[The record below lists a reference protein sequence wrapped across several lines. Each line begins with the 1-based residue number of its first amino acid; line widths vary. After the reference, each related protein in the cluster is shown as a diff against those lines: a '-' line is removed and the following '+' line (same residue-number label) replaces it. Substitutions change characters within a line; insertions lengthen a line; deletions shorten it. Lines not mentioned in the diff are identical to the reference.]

1 MVRRLRL
8 ITGLVLL
15 AYVTSHLVNHALG
28 LISLDAMEA
37 GRIWFL
43 AVWRSP
49 PGTVL
54 LFGSLFAHLGL
65 ATWSL
70 YERRSLVMPWGEA
83 AQLALGFAIPFLLLG
98 HIIGT
103 RGVHQIAGT
112 NDTYTYVLLVH
123 WVFDT
128 SYIWQQITG
137 LVVAWVHGCIGVH
150 YWLRLKPFYPRCLPV
165 LYGAALLIPVLALLG
180 YTEAGRD
187 VIELARDRA
196 WRREADAIIQWPD
209 KAEVAQ
215 LLFMIDMAKIAVGA
229 VIGLALG
236 GRVVRSIVER
246 WRGTVRV
253 TYPGDLTVASLPGA
267 SILDISRARGIPHA
281 SVCGGRGRCSTCR
294 VRVSSG
300 IDDLPPASAS
310 EQRVLDR
317 IGSPI
322 NVRLACQ
329 TRPTANVSVI
339 PLLPPTATPGDA
351 HPRAAHLQG
360 EEREIA
366 ILFADLRS
374 FTQFS
379 EKKLPYD
386 VVFVLNRYFATMGEA
401 VETAGGHLDKFIG
414 DGVMALFGTEG
425 DAATACRQS
434 LVAAKA
440 MGGALAEL
448 NRTLEHDLDEPFRM
462 GIGVFAGPAIVG
474 EMGYG
479 AATGIT
485 AIGDAVNTA
494 SRLET
499 MTKEFGAQ
507 LVVSQDVAERAGVD
521 LSDYPRHEIEVRGRE
536 EPIAVRVV
544 EMVERLSI

>member
-1 MVRRLRL
+1 M
-8 ITGLVLL
+8 
-15 AYVTSHLVNHALG
+15 
-28 LISLDAMEA
+28 
-37 GRIWFL
+37 
-43 AVWRSP
+43 
-49 PGTVL
+49 
-54 LFGSLFAHLGL
+54 
-65 ATWSL
+65 
-70 YERRSLVMPWGEA
+70 
-83 AQLALGFAIPFLLLG
+83 
-98 HIIGT
+98 
-103 RGVHQIAGT
+103 
-112 NDTYTYVLLVH
+112 
-123 WVFDT
+123 
-128 SYIWQQITG
+128 
-137 LVVAWVHGCIGVH
+137 
-150 YWLRLKPFYPRCLPV
+150 
-165 LYGAALLIPVLALLG
+165 
-180 YTEAGRD
+180 
-187 VIELARDRA
+187 
-196 WRREADAIIQWPD
+196 
-209 KAEVAQ
+209 
-215 LLFMIDMAKIAVGA
+215 
-229 VIGLALG
+229 
-236 GRVVRSIVER
+236 
-246 WRGTVRV
+246 
-253 TYPGDLTVASLPGA
+253 SLPGA
-267 SILDISRARGIPHA
+267 TILDISRDNGIPHA

-294 VRVSSG
+294 VRVSHG
-300 IDDLPPASAS
+300 IDELPPASAS

-329 TRPTANVSVI
+329 TRPSAAVSVI

-351 HPRAAHLQG
+351 HPRAARLHG

-386 VVFVLNRYFATMGEA
+386 VVFVLNQYFASMGEA

-414 DGVMALFGTEG
+414 DGVMALFGTDG

-440 MGGALAEL
+440 MGEKLAEL

-462 GIGVFAGPAIVG
+462 GIGVHAGPAIVG

-494 SRLET
+494 SRLEA

-536 EPIAVRVV
+536 EPVAVRVV
-544 EMVERLSI
+544 EMADRLPVGD